1 MLLSVSIQLA
11 LGACGRSDAQD
22 QVSKVVSRLASLGS
36 PSPHVGRGG
45 SGVFVGRSWCAHIT
59 AGLGYLVCWEYTQT
73 GTIPDS
79 LKLQLVHN
87 LLSKTDIF
95 FFFFPLLRFRVLL
108 NLCLF
113 FFFWLAS
120 SCELLYYAYSWKPQ
134 LLWSECQP
142 ACWWAHL
149 LYFICFVIQIFLRPF
164 LSIYSQSSCAISIR
178 VQMASVLIITF
189 QTVTWI
195 LWNKSW
201 LSICEPCK
209 HRFNFIFFGYIFF
222 FWNSGRCSLKEK
234 FYSEELFFFF
244 FENVANSAALI
255 LLRSTSW

>member
-1 MLLSVSIQLA
+1 MFAPRAGAEVWPCNCVCRASPASCRQCSPLRQGPKAKQSASHHCLMLLSVSIQLA

-59 AGLGYLVCWEYTQT
+59 AGLGYLVCWEYTQS

-113 FFFWLAS
+113 FFFFFLTCKLMWITLLCLLLEAS
-120 SCELLYYAYSWKPQ
+120 AAVEWM
-134 LLWSECQP
+134 P
-142 ACWWAHL
+142 ACL
-149 LYFICFVIQIFLRPF
+149 LMGTSVIFYLFCNPNLSETISVHIQSIQLR
-164 LSIYSQSSCAISIR
+164 
-178 VQMASVLIITF
+178 
-189 QTVTWI
+189 
-195 LWNKSW
+195 
-201 LSICEPCK
+201 
-209 HRFNFIFFGYIFF
+209 H
-222 FWNSGRCSLKEK
+222 
-234 FYSEELFFFF
+234 
-244 FENVANSAALI
+244 
-255 LLRSTSW
+255 